1 MSSFSETLVAGRT
14 KNFTGTLVDANGD
27 EIAITAGSNVRF
39 KMFRRAGT
47 TPVLDLDGNATA
59 NGSVV
64 TFTALSGNYAVRI
77 DQADSAD
84 ITPGPYSVEVSL
96 VDHGDSDKIKHAQF
110 GVITVLGAPA
120 GGIN

>member
-14 KNFTGTLVDANGD
+14 RNFTGTLVDANGD

-39 KMFRRAGT
+39 KMFRRVGT
-47 TPVLDLDGNATA
+47 VPVLDLGGTATP
-59 NGSVV
+59 NGSIV
-64 TFTALSGNYAVRI
+64 TFTSSSGDYAVRI
-77 DQADSAD
+77 DQGDSSG
-84 ITPGPYSVEVSL
+84 ISPGPYSVEVSL